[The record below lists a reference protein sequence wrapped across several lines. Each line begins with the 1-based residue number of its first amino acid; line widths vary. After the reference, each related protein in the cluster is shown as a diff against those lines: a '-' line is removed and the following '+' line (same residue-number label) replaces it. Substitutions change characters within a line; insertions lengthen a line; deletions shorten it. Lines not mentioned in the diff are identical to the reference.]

1 MPWSGI
7 AGSYG
12 NSIFSVL
19 RKLHT
24 VSHSGCTNLYSHQ
37 QCRRVPFSP
46 HPPPAFLT
54 CRLFDD
60 GHSDSWEVA
69 LHCSFDLHF
78 SNNLSGASQVF
89 FLPMQRMQETLV
101 WSPGQEEIPQSR
113 KWQPT
118 SVFLPGK
125 FHEQKSWQSTVP
137 WGLKELDT
145 TEWLRTY
152 THSSLS
158 NFFGKVW
165 WINKSKKRKEVR

>member
-12 NSIFSVL
+12 NSIFSFL

-24 VSHSGCTNLYSHQ
+24 VSNSGCTNWYSHQ
-37 QCRRVPFSP
+37 QCRRVPYSP

-60 GHSDSWEVA
+60 GRSDSWEVA

-89 FLPMQRMQETLV
+89 CLPMQRMQETLV
-101 WSPGQEEIPQSR
+101 WSLGQEELPQSR

-118 SVFLPGK
+118 SVFLLENSMNRRAGSLQS
-125 FHEQKSWQSTVP
+125 HEVSKSWTQLSDWEHIHTVVY
-137 WGLKELDT
+137 LT
-145 TEWLRTY
+145 
-152 THSSLS
+152 SLERS
-158 NFFGKVW
+158 D
-165 WINKSKKRKEVR
+165 E